1 MTPSRWPDWM
11 EQTIWA
17 KSAAKGESGEP
28 ESLARHTWLVLARLI
43 DFIRLRPMLPAQ
55 IDIPRLWHILY
66 WAAFLH
72 DFGKAAQ
79 GFQSRLRGG
88 PKWEHRHEVLSVL
101 FVEWLAEGLEPD
113 ERNWLVAAIVSHHRD
128 AAEIRDRYP
137 LVDEF
142 HDEILSE
149 LVTEVDSE
157 TLGALW
163 RWLTECGNAWIEDF
177 GLLDL
182 GVRPLT
188 FAARA
193 QALEVVERQGMER
206 LKFWLKSYRRF
217 VQQLERI
224 CDVSWTIGTIA
235 LRGHIIN
242 ADHSASA
249 HAPVLPQLECNRKRV
264 LESRNIQESSLFFHQ
279 KESGTKAGSAL
290 LIAPTGS
297 GKTEAALLW
306 AARQMESD
314 ITPPRIFYTLP
325 YQASMN
331 AMKVRLAETFG
342 DRNVGLQH
350 GRGLLALYR
359 LLLERENTPASA
371 AKEARWARNLAELN
385 YPPVRIFSP
394 YQMLKGMYRLK
405 GYEALLTDYHNGLFI
420 FDEIHAYETKRLAL
434 ILKSMEYLRLHFNA
448 RFFVMSATF
457 PTLIRDWL
465 NEVLGQPIVI
475 EADERLF
482 NQFKRHRLFLLEGE
496 LTDEWAMQRIVGD
509 VEKGKSVLVVCNR
522 VDRAQAVYDELQERL
537 SDSGVGME
545 LLHGRFNGRDRLFK
559 EQLIRDAT
567 GSKSS
572 KRRPIVLIA
581 TQAVEVSLDI
591 DLDTIYTDPAPLE
604 ALVQRF
610 GRINRRN
617 KQADLAPVY
626 VFSEPSDGQKIYD
639 ERLVTRTLAILK
651 REHERPIDEG
661 KIGEWLDEIYE
672 GEIALQWQEEF
683 SREARTFAD
692 TCLAPLRAFD
702 SNPELEELF
711 YKAFDGVEV
720 LPESLYGEY
729 QQLRE
734 DEPIRAGELLVPIRW
749 GQYHRLANAGML
761 RPQAKGEPR
770 IARADYTPLRGLDL
784 S

>member
-1 MTPSRWPDWM
+1 MNPSRWPEWM
-11 EQTIWA
+11 EDTLWA

-28 ESLARHTWLVLARLI
+28 ESLARHTWLVLSRLT
-43 DFIRLRPMLPAQ
+43 DFIRLRPALPTQ
-55 IDIPRLWHILY
+55 LDIPRLWHILY

-88 PKWEHRHEVLSVL
+88 PRWEHRHEVLSLV
-101 FVEWLAEGLEPD
+101 FIEWLAEGFQPD
-113 ERNWLVAAIVSHHRD
+113 ERNWLAAAIVSHHRD
-128 AAEIRDRYP
+128 ATEIRDRYP

-142 HDEILSE
+142 HDEILTE
-149 LVTEVDSE
+149 LVAEMDKES
-157 TLGALW
+157 LNALW
-163 RWLTECGNAWIEDF
+163 QWLTECSNAWIDD
-177 GLLDL
+177 LALSDL
-182 GVRPLT
+182 GVKPLT
-188 FAARA
+188 FVDRA
-193 QALEVVERQGMER
+193 QALEIVQKNGMER
-206 LKFWLKSYRRF
+206 LKFWLKSYRKF

-224 CDVSWTIGTIA
+224 DDMSWTIGTIA

-249 HAPVLPQLECNRKRV
+249 HAPALPKLKCTKRQI
-264 LESRNIQESSLFFHQ
+264 LDSRNIQEESLFFHQ
-279 KESGTKAGSAL
+279 RESGKTTGSVL
-290 LIAPTGS
+290 LVAPTGS

-306 AARQMESD
+306 AAKQMETD
-314 ITPPRIFYTLP
+314 NKPPRIFYTLP

-331 AMKVRLAETFG
+331 AMKVRLAETFE

-371 AKEARWARNLAELN
+371 AREARWARNLAQLN

-434 ILKSMEYLRLHFNA
+434 ILKSMQFLRRHFNA
-448 RFFVMSATF
+448 QFFVMSATF
-457 PTLIRDWL
+457 PSLIRGWLNDALDQPTLI
-465 NEVLGQPIVI
+465 Q
-475 EADERLF
+475 ADIQLF
-482 NQFKRHRLFLLEGE
+482 NKLKRHRLFLLEGE
-496 LTDEWAMQRIVGD
+496 LTAESGMQRIVRD
-509 VEKGKSVLVVCNR
+509 VEIGKSVLVVCNR

-537 SDSGVGME
+537 SGMAVEIE
-545 LLHGRFNGRDRLFK
+545 LLHGRFNMRDRSFK

-567 GSKSS
+567 GSKSGN
-572 KRRPIVLIA
+572 RRRLVLVS

-591 DLDTIYTDPAPLE
+591 DIDTIYTDPAPLE

-610 GRINRRN
+610 GRINRRG
-617 KQADLAPVY
+617 KQADFAPVH

-651 REHERPIDEG
+651 RENGRPIDES
-661 KIGEWLDEIYE
+661 KIGDWLDEIYA

-683 SREARTFAD
+683 SAEAQNFEAS
-692 TCLAPLRAFD
+692 CLIPLRAFD

-711 YKAFDGVEV
+711 YKAFDSVEV
-720 LPESLYGEY
+720 LPETLYEEY
-729 QQLRE
+729 QKLRE
-734 DEPIRAGELLVPIRW
+734 DEPILAGELLVPIRW

-761 RPQAKGEPR
+761 RAQAKGEPR
-770 IARADYTPLRGLDL
+770 LVKAEYTSLRGLEL
-784 S
+784 G